1 MIFGDDAAQSRL
13 KWAFDSC
20 KNGAWGEEP
29 DGQSDA
35 VCVRAA
41 DFNSDLGLLL
51 DSERTLRAID
61 DATYRKV
68 GLRAGDLV
76 IEKSGGGEKQL
87 VGRSVIYRGTERAV
101 CSNFLARCRPS
112 DLVTS
117 EYLNFLMLGIYK
129 ARGTY
134 PHIKQTTGIQNL
146 DMASFLNTRVTL
158 PPIET
163 QKRIAAFLDE
173 KTAQIDALIARKQA
187 LLARLA
193 EKRQAIITQAATKGL
208 NPAAPLK
215 DSGIDWL
222 GQIPTHWEVRG
233 ITKCTTRID
242 YRGATPEKSPSG
254 VFLVTARNIKGGR
267 IDYSLSS
274 EFIPDDDY
282 EHVMRRGKPE
292 TGDVLFTTEAP
303 LGEIA
308 TIDRTGIALA
318 QRIIKFRNSID
329 ELNNYYLSYWMQSS
343 SFQFDLQSRAT
354 GSTALGL
361 KASKIVELRCLL
373 PPIDEQKA
381 IVLYIN
387 QQLSRIDAVKDE
399 VGRSVRHLN
408 EYRSA
413 LITGAVTGQ
422 MEV

>member
-1 MIFGDDAAQSRL
+1 MRLNGDIAVPPGWDFAPLKRLARFGYGEAISADDRDPNGTVKVYGSNGPFDQHSAANTLGPCIIVGRKGSYGKCQY
-13 KWAFDSC
+13 
-20 KNGAWGEEP
+20 
-29 DGQSDA
+29 SDQPVFA
-35 VCVRAA
+35 VDTTFVVDQRHTNA
-41 DFNSDLGLLL
+41 DLRFLFHLLGILGLDEL
-51 DSERTLRAID
+51 SD
-61 DATYRKV
+61 DTAV
-68 GLRAGDLV
+68 PGLSR
-76 IEKSGGGEKQL
+76 EKAYQSL
-87 VGRSVIYRGTERAV
+87 T
-101 CSNFLARCRPS
+101 P
-112 DLVTS
+112 
-117 EYLNFLMLGIYK
+117 
-129 ARGTY
+129 
-134 PHIKQTTGIQNL
+134 
-146 DMASFLNTRVTL
+146 L
-158 PPIET
+158 PPLKT

-222 GQIPTHWEVRG
+222 DQIPTHWEVRG

-274 EFIPDDDY
+274 EFIPDNDY

-308 TIDRTGIALA
+308 TIDRTDIALA
-318 QRIIKFRNSID
+318 QRIIKFRSSID
-329 ELNNYYLSYWMQSS
+329 ELDNYYLAYWMQSS

-399 VGRSVRHLN
+399 VGRSVGHLN

-413 LITGAVTGQ
+413 LIIGAVTGQ